1 MKKYAPIIIIS
12 TTFLILNGCLATE
25 PTKSVEALLE
35 RPSTESRRILESA
48 IGTLLSSQ
56 PVKLAETVFT
66 VESTVIIEARQPKG
80 SRGNLL
86 DGREGRQ
93 ADTVTLLTEDGKC
106 YLKHDQ
112 SGNINLLVSI
122 NCKKNNH

>member
-56 PVKLAETVFT
+56 PIKLAETVFT
-66 VESTVIIEARQPKG
+66 IESTVIIEARQPKD

-112 SGNINLLVSI
+112 SGNIKLLVSI
-122 NCKKNNH
+122 NCQKNNH